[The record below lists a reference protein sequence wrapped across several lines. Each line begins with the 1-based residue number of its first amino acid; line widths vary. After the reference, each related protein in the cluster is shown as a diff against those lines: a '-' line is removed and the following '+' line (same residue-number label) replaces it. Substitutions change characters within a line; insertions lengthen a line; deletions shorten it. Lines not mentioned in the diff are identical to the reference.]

1 MDTWGWNGCER
12 VTDLL
17 LLMAWASW
25 VAVVEGDCDRSKWD
39 RSRRVWM
46 MLSVVWL
53 SVVVR
58 VICRWLRDIVMSVG
72 CGFMKMKVYSLLR
85 RLMMREVIWN
95 VVVVVVSWMGSLR
108 FRRAFLVA
116 WGGHVVI
123 GGSVGGGLGWGSC
136 MSVRVVGCG
145 RIW

>member
-1 MDTWGWNGCER
+1 
-12 VTDLL
+12 
-17 LLMAWASW
+17 
-25 VAVVEGDCDRSKWD
+25 
-39 RSRRVWM
+39 M

-116 WGGHVVI
+116 WGRSCGNRRECWR
-123 GGSVGGGLGWGSC
+123 GFGLGELHEHDGGWVWSNLVKKVLWLSI
-136 MSVRVVGCG
+136 MSSIRCLVVTVVKRLFDVMMRAPG
-145 RIW
+145 WE